1 MDPVESAVETS
12 PVPLGPAAAAGRSAR
27 WRAAVA
33 QEIRTHRITYVAS
46 AAFCVIGPVL
56 VKMIFPE
63 ASTGLVV
70 FGGIILGIH
79 FAFCALADKI
89 FE

>member
-1 MDPVESAVETS
+1 MDPAQSGVETS
-12 PVPLGPAAAAGRSAR
+12 PVPAPGPAGRSAR
-27 WRAAVA
+27 WRAAVGH
-33 QEIRTHRITYVAS
+33 EIRSHAITYVAI
-46 AAFCVIGPVL
+46 AAFCGIGPVL

-70 FGGIILGIH
+70 FGGVILGIH

>member
-1 MDPVESAVETS
+1 MDSIEGGVEAS
-12 PVPLGPAAAAGRSAR
+12 PAPARLVG
-27 WRAAVA
+27 WRASVA
-33 QEIRTHRITYVAS
+33 HEIRTHRITYVAI
-46 AAFCVIGPVL
+46 AAFCGIGPVL
-56 VKMIFPE
+56 VKMVFPE

-70 FGGIILGIH
+70 FGGVILGIH